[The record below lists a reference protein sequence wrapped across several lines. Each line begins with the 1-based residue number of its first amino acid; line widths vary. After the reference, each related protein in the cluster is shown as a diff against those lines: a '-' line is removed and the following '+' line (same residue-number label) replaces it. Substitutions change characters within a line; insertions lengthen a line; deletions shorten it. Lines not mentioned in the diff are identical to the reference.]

1 MKIFHLYLILLTVL
15 TSMACQTQIKKQS
28 NLIEEETP
36 WGKQVFNVPVFNE
49 NTYDIIDFGA
59 SLDST
64 VNNQNAIQ
72 KAVDKCSLEG
82 GGRVIIPEG
91 TWKTSY
97 LELKSN
103 VNLQLSKGSI
113 LSFIDSI
120 PLYALPTFTR
130 WEGLECMN
138 YHPFIYARNESN
150 VAITGEGIIEGNAQ
164 VWWDLA
170 KTTQLESLKKLYD
183 LVEAGVKPEERN
195 CLDFEPTSYLRPS
208 LVQFI
213 NCKNVLV
220 DGIELH
226 SGPMWTTHFIY
237 CENVIA
243 RNLSVITTGRNN
255 DGIIPDSSNGVLID
269 NCFFSTGD
277 DCIVI
282 KSGLNE
288 DAWRVGKP
296 CENIVIKNCKTK
308 HGHGGVVIGSEMSG
322 GVRNLYAHD
331 CDFSETERGLRIKS
345 MKGRG
350 GVIENLWFE
359 NIRMNNIKREAIQIN
374 MHYGSSSIQPRS
386 DSLPTFRN
394 IHYKNIESVN
404 SEYAVRVKG
413 IDNQFVDKI
422 YFEDLNLKSKHGIVL
437 ENTQNAEFKNV
448 YSETNKAYPISLTN
462 VNNVNLEVGKFISN
476 CDTMINIEKNISNV
490 TFNLTNK
497 SDFKEIYNNKNL
509 NPDVDIK

>member
-1 MKIFHLYLILLTVL
+1 MKLLSYQLALLIFMTLFSCKTSTV
-15 TSMACQTQIKKQS
+15 KQETI
-28 NLIEEETP
+28 IENTP
-36 WGKQVFNVPVFNE
+36 WGKQSFVIPDFNDKS
-49 NTYDIIDFGA
+49 YDIVKFGA
-59 SLDST
+59 TTDST
-64 VNNQNAIQ
+64 KNNQSAIQ
-72 KAVDKCSLEG
+72 EAIDKCSQEG
-82 GGRVIIPEG
+82 GGIVLIPEG
-91 TWKTSY
+91 TWKTAY

-103 VNLQLSKGSI
+103 VNLQLSKGAI

-120 PLYALPTFTR
+120 PLYSVPTFTR

-138 YHPFIYARNESN
+138 YHPFIYARNQEN
-150 VAITGEGIIEGNAQ
+150 VAITGKGVIEGNAR

-170 KTTQLESLKKLYD
+170 RTTQLESLKKLYD

-213 NCKNVLV
+213 DCKKVLV

-269 NCFFSTGD
+269 NCYFSTGD

-296 CENIVIKNCKTK
+296 CQNLVIKNCKTK

-322 GVRNLYAHD
+322 GVRNVYAHD

-359 NIRMNNIKREAIQIN
+359 NIRMDNIKREAIRIN
-374 MHYGSSSIQPRS
+374 MHYGSSSIEPRS

-394 IHYKNIESVN
+394 IHYKNIKSLNSQFAIRVN
-404 SEYAVRVKG
+404 G
-413 IDNQFVDKI
+413 IDTQYVDGI
-422 YFEDLNLKSKHGIVL
+422 YFENLDLKSKKGIVI
-437 ENTQNAEFKNV
+437 ENTKNAVFKNIN
-448 YSETNKAYPISLTN
+448 SETNKSYPLTLVN
-462 VNNVNLEVGKFISN
+462 VENIKLDTGNFVSQ
-476 CDTMINIEKNISNV
+476 CDTMINIDKEVINV
-490 TFNLTNK
+490 SLNSTNN
-497 SDFKEIYNNKNL
+497 SDFNEPYNKKDQDPEIKFN
-509 NPDVDIK
+509 